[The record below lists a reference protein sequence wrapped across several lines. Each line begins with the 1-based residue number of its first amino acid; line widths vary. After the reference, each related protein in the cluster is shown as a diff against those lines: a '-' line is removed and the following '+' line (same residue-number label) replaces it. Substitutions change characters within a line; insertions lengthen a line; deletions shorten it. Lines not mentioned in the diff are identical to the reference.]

1 MTTKKILVVD
11 DSAFMRAIISD
22 LISREST
29 FEVVDTARDG
39 EEAVRKVKELL
50 PDAVTLDVEMPVQNG
65 LQALQQIMA
74 QSPTPVIMLSSS
86 TEDGRSETLTAL
98 ELGAIDFVCKPSP
111 TGGAGTIE
119 EVGQMLVDKLHAA
132 IASAERRRQMERLK
146 LLIGSGD
153 ESPDPRRTAKPAAA
167 PPAQD
172 QRSAEPARRGRTSG
186 TPPAADGKQA
196 RRRGESPPPLP
207 SAAPPAAARGSRP
220 KPVLPAEEPGRA
232 VGGPSVRGAGGG
244 SAKAADPER
253 AVRFRHIV
261 AIGTSTGGPRALKTL
276 LSALP
281 HHLPAPVLIVQHMPP
296 NFTRSLAE
304 RLDSY
309 SELKVKEAEDGEV
322 LMSGTAY
329 IAPGGLHM
337 TAVARPD
344 GTYAIA
350 LNRTDPVSGH
360 RPSVDRL
367 FESLL
372 PLRQLKRHAVLL
384 TGMGSD
390 GAKMMQR
397 LAEDGATSTFAESE
411 ESCVV
416 FGMPR
421 AAIELGCVSQVIPLQ
436 DMAGAIVTATSG

>member
-11 DSAFMRAIISD
+11 DSVFMRTIITD
-22 LISREST
+22 VISRESS
-29 FEVVDTARDG
+29 FEVIGTAQDG
-39 EEAVRKVKELL
+39 KEAVRKVKELL

-65 LQALQQIMA
+65 LQALQRIMA
-74 QSPTPVIMLSSS
+74 ECPTPVIMLSSS

-98 ELGAIDFVCKPSP
+98 ELGAIDFICKPSP
-111 TGGAGTIE
+111 TGGASTIE
-119 EVGQMLVDKLHAA
+119 EVGQVLVDKLHAA
-132 IASAERRRQMERLK
+132 IAAAERRRQMERLK
-146 LLIGSGD
+146 LFLGSD
-153 ESPDPRRTAKPAAA
+153 DPSPNTRHAAKPVAV

-172 QRSAEPARRGRTSG
+172 HRSTEPVRRRTSG
-186 TPPAADGKQA
+186 TPPTTDRKHAVRKA
-196 RRRGESPPPLP
+196 ESPSLP
-207 SAAPPAAARGSRP
+207 SASARGSRP
-220 KPVLPAEEPGRA
+220 KPVLPADEAGKA
-232 VGGPSVRGAGGG
+232 AGVPSVHGASGG
-244 SAKAADPER
+244 SAKAAPSER

-309 SELKVKEAEDGEV
+309 SELRVKEAEDGEV
-322 LMSGTAY
+322 LVSGTAY

-350 LNRTDPVSGH
+350 LSQTDPVSGH

-372 PLRQLKRHAVLL
+372 PLRQLKRHAVIL

-397 LAEDGATSTFAESE
+397 LAEDGAASIFAESE

-421 AAIELGCVSQVIPLQ
+421 AAIELGCVSQIIPLQ

>member
-1 MTTKKILVVD
+1 
-11 DSAFMRAIISD
+11 MRAIISD

-29 FEVVDTARDG
+29 FEVIGTARDG

-74 QSPTPVIMLSSS
+74 QCPTPVIMLSSS

-153 ESPDPRRTAKPAAA
+153 DNPDPRRPAKPSAS
-167 PPAQD
+167 PPAQE
-172 QRSAEPARRGRTSG
+172 QRPAEPLRRTPGHASGPPQAAGGKHERRG
-186 TPPAADGKQA
+186 
-196 RRRGESPPPLP
+196 GESPPSLP
-207 SAAPPAAARGSRP
+207 SAVPPAAERGSRP
-220 KPVLPAEEPGRA
+220 KPVPPAEEPGRA
-232 VGGPSVRGAGGG
+232 AGGPPARGAGGG
-244 SAKAADPER
+244 SAKGAEPER

-281 HHLPAPVLIVQHMPP
+281 HHLAAPVLIVQHMPP

-322 LMSGTAY
+322 LVSGTAY

-337 TAVARPD
+337 TAVARSD

-350 LNRTDPVSGH
+350 LNRTEPVSGH

-372 PLRQLKRHAVLL
+372 PLRQLKRHAVIL

-397 LAEDGATSTFAESE
+397 LAEDGAASTFAESE

>member
-1 MTTKKILVVD
+1 
-11 DSAFMRAIISD
+11 MRAIISD

-29 FEVVDTARDG
+29 FEVIGTARDG
-39 EEAVRKVKELL
+39 EEAVRKVKELQ

-65 LQALQQIMA
+65 LQALQQIMS
-74 QSPTPVIMLSSS
+74 QCPTPVIMLSSS

-111 TGGAGTIE
+111 TGGTGTIE

-153 ESPDPRRTAKPAAA
+153 DSPDIRRTAKPAAL
-167 PPAQD
+167 PPVRD
-172 QRSAEPARRGRTSG
+172 RRSADPVRPGHPSG
-186 TPPAADGKQA
+186 TPPAADGKPV
-196 RRRGESPPPLP
+196 RRRGESPPLP
-207 SAAPPAAARGSRP
+207 SAAPPAAERGSRP
-220 KPVLPAEEPGRA
+220 KLAPPAEAPGRA
-232 VGGPSVRGAGGG
+232 AGSPAVRGAD
-244 SAKAADPER
+244 SAKAADSER
-253 AVRFRHIV
+253 AARFRHIV

-309 SELKVKEAEDGEV
+309 SGLKVKEAEDGEV
-322 LMSGTAY
+322 LVSGTAY

-350 LNRTDPVSGH
+350 LNRTEPVSGH

-372 PLRQLKRHAVLL
+372 PLRQLKRHAVIL

-397 LAEDGATSTFAESE
+397 LDEDGAASTFAESE

-436 DMAGAIVTATSG
+436 DMAGAIITATSG

>member
-29 FEVVDTARDG
+29 FEVVGTARDG

-74 QSPTPVIMLSSS
+74 QCPTPVIMLSSS

-153 ESPDPRRTAKPAAA
+153 ESPDPRRTAKPAAS

-172 QRSAEPARRGRTSG
+172 QRSAELARRGRTSG

-207 SAAPPAAARGSRP
+207 PAAARGSRP
-220 KPVLPAEEPGRA
+220 RPVLPAEESGRA

-244 SAKAADPER
+244 SAKTAEPER
-253 AVRFRHIV
+253 AGRFRHIV

-372 PLRQLKRHAVLL
+372 PLRQLKRHAVIL

-397 LAEDGATSTFAESE
+397 LAEDGAASAFAESE

-436 DMAGAIVTATSG
+436 DMAGAIITATSG

>member
-29 FEVVDTARDG
+29 FEVIGTARDG
-39 EEAVRKVKELL
+39 EEAVRKVKELQ

-65 LQALQQIMA
+65 LQALQQIMV
-74 QSPTPVIMLSSS
+74 QCPTPVIMLSSS

-146 LLIGSGD
+146 LLIGSGGD
-153 ESPDPRRTAKPAAA
+153 SPDTRPTAKRAVPPPVRDHRPA
-167 PPAQD
+167 D
-172 QRSAEPARRGRTSG
+172 PARRERTSG
-186 TPPAADGKQA
+186 APPAADGQPA
-196 RRRGESPPPLP
+196 RRRGEAPPLM
-207 SAAPPAAARGSRP
+207 SAAPTAAEGGSRP
-220 KPVLPAEEPGRA
+220 KPAPPAEAPGRA
-232 VGGPSVRGAGGG
+232 AGSLSARGAD
-244 SAKAADPER
+244 SVKAADSER
-253 AVRFRHIV
+253 SARFRHIV

-309 SELKVKEAEDGEV
+309 SGLKVKEAEDGEV
-322 LMSGTAY
+322 LVSGTAY

-350 LNRTDPVSGH
+350 LNRTEPVSGH

-372 PLRQLKRHAVLL
+372 PLRQLKRHAVIL

-397 LAEDGATSTFAESE
+397 LAEDGAASTFAESE